1 MPHINREKVNNKKG
15 NNHAKDPEQQYLVP
29 RDKRPEAEVDE
40 FLPRKRPAQ
49 FVRYSPSFEFLFEAG
64 DEGENAKSY
73 GEPIIPQARNHNRMR
88 RC

>member
-1 MPHINREKVNNKKG
+1 MNNKEG

-29 RDKRPEAEVDE
+29 RYKRPEAEVDE

-64 DEGENAKSY
+64 DEGENATPY
-73 GEPIIPQARNHNRMR
+73 NGTAAP
-88 RC
+88 